1 MHAQNKN
8 SLKHNQWLIPG
19 CGPGARPS
27 PPPPP
32 LIFWP
37 NWGPKGRKKFYD
49 RPLPLISGSGWPPP
63 RILIWRYGS
72 ATDNLQQLKLS
83 VVWLWGTDILQRQ
96 VIRVLP
102 FFSFLLMLA
111 KDDCL
116 FLSFSEFSCERFN
129 WSCSLQYYCWS
140 YGTQWLKPNVAWRR
154 PKIARQT
161 GVLQT

>member
-1 MHAQNKN
+1 MAD
-8 SLKHNQWLIPG
+8 PG
-19 CGPGARPS
+19 EWPRGP

-37 NWGPKGRKKFYD
+37 NWGPKGRKNFTTAPS
-49 RPLPLISGSGWPPP
+49 PLSQDLDDPPP
-63 RILIWRYGS
+63 RPLIWRYGS

-83 VVWLWGTDILQRQ
+83 VVWFWGRDILQRQ
-96 VIRVLP
+96 VIRVLL
-102 FFSFLLMLA
+102 FFSFLLMLN

-116 FLSFSEFSCERFN
+116 FLSFSEFSCKRFN

-140 YGTQWLKPNVAWRR
+140 YGTQWLKPNVAGRR

>member
-1 MHAQNKN
+1 MHAQDKN
-8 SLKHNQWLIPG
+8 SWKHNQWRIQG
-19 CGPGARPS
+19 SGPA
-27 PPPPP
+27 PPPPHLFSDQTEARRAEKNFTTAPSP
-32 LIFWP
+32 LSQDLDDHP
-37 NWGPKGRKKFYD
+37 
-49 RPLPLISGSGWPPP
+49 PPP
-63 RILIWRYGS
+63 RPLIWRYGP

-83 VVWLWGTDILQRQ
+83 VVWLWGRDILQRQ

-140 YGTQWLKPNVAWRR
+140 YGTQWLKPNVTGRR

>member
-1 MHAQNKN
+1 MHAQDKN
-8 SLKHNQWLIPG
+8 SWKHNQWRIQG
-19 CGPGARPS
+19 SGPGARPPTYFLTKLRPEGQKKILR

-32 LIFWP
+32 YLRIWMTP
-37 NWGPKGRKKFYD
+37 AP
-49 RPLPLISGSGWPPP
+49 RP
-63 RILIWRYGS
+63 LIWRYGS

-83 VVWLWGTDILQRQ
+83 VVWLWGRDILQRQ
-96 VIRVLP
+96 VIRVLL
-102 FFSFLLMLA
+102 FFSFLLMLN

-116 FLSFSEFSCERFN
+116 FLPFSEFSCERFN

-140 YGTQWLKPNVAWRR
+140 YGTQWLKPNVAGRR